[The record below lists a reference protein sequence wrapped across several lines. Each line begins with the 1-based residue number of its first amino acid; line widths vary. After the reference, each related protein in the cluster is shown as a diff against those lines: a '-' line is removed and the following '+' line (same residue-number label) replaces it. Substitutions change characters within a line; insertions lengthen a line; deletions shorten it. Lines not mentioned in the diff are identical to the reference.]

1 LAWTIEYTAKALR
14 ALRKIDINTQQ
25 RIVDFMDHRVAV
37 HPEPLTL
44 AKPMQG
50 EFAGKWRYRVGDYRL
65 ICSIEDQK
73 MVIQVIELGHRRSV
87 YER

>member
-1 LAWTIEYTAKALR
+1 LPDPRLIGQAL
-14 ALRKIDINTQQ
+14 
-25 RIVDFMDHRVAV
+25 
-37 HPEPLTL
+37 
-44 AKPMQG
+44 QG